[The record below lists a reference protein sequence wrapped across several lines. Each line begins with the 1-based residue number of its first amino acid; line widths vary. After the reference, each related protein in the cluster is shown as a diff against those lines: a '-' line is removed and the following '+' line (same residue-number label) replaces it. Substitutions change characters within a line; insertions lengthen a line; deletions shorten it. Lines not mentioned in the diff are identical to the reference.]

1 MEKTKKNKKHLSL
14 KDQHAKWAW
23 VFLAPWLIGI
33 AVFFVWPMAQSVIYS
48 FSRLTVTASGFQL
61 DWVGTENY
69 SYLFTKDTFFLPNL
83 TQALGEVVPSVLM
96 ITAFSLFIAVILK
109 EKFIGRSA
117 ARTVFF
123 FPVMIASGVI
133 ITILKEQVMMSV
145 STGGDDTAAYLF
157 QAPDLVETFA
167 SFGLPDFVLTSITDI
182 VNGFFDLT
190 WKSGVQMLL
199 LLSAIN
205 NIPQSFY
212 EAAVL
217 DGAGA
222 WVKFWKITFPAITP
236 SLLVVIIYT
245 VIDSFLDYD
254 NLVMSMIRDYY
265 QNNNYTYSATI
276 GVIYFVCIL
285 ALVGLV
291 SLIMRK
297 LVVYMY
303 Q

>member
-1 MEKTKKNKKHLSL
+1 MKIPKKSPKHLSL
-14 KDQHAKWAW
+14 KAQHAKWAW

-48 FSRLTVTASGFQL
+48 FSRLTITADGFQL
-61 DWVGTENY
+61 DWVGLENY
-69 SYLFTKDTFFLPNL
+69 IYLLTRDTFFPQNL
-83 TQALGEVVPSVLM
+83 AQALGEVVPSVLM

-109 EKFIGRSA
+109 ENFFGRSA

-123 FPVMIASGVI
+123 IPVMIASGVI

-145 STGGDDTAAYLF
+145 STGGDTAAYLF
-157 QAPDLVETFA
+157 QAPDLVNTFA
-167 SFGLPDFVLTSITDI
+167 AFGLPDFVLTSITDI

-222 WVKFWKITFPAITP
+222 WVKFWKITFPMITP
-236 SLLVVIIYT
+236 QILINMVYT
-245 VIDSFLDYD
+245 ICTLYTMIDF
-254 NLVMSMIRDYY
+254 
-265 QNNNYTYSATI
+265 
-276 GVIYFVCIL
+276 
-285 ALVGLV
+285 
-291 SLIMRK
+291 
-297 LVVYMY
+297 
-303 Q
+303 

>member
-1 MEKTKKNKKHLSL
+1 MKIPKKSPKHLSL
-14 KDQHAKWAW
+14 KAQHAKWAW

-33 AVFFVWPMAQSVIYS
+33 SVFFVWPMAQAVIYS
-48 FSRLTVTASGFQL
+48 FSRLTITAKGFQL
-61 DWVGTENY
+61 DWVALENY
-69 SYLFTKDTFFLPNL
+69 THLFTRDTFFLPNL
-83 TQALGEVVPSVLM
+83 TEALGKVVPSVLM

-109 EKFIGRSA
+109 ENFIGRSA

-123 FPVMIASGVI
+123 VPVMIASGVI

-145 STGGDDTAAYLF
+145 STGDDTAAYLF
-157 QAPDLVETFA
+157 QAPDLVNTFA
-167 SFGLPDFVLTSITDI
+167 AFGLPDFVLTSITDI

-199 LLSAIN
+199 PLSAIN

-245 VIDSFLDYD
+245 IIDSFLDYD
-254 NLVMSMIRDYY
+254 NLVMEMIRDYY

-285 ALVGLV
+285 AFVGLV
-291 SLIMRK
+291 SLVMRK

>member
-1 MEKTKKNKKHLSL
+1 MKKTKTTKKHLSL
-14 KDQHAKWAW
+14 KAQHAKWAW
-23 VFLAPWLIGI
+23 VFLAPWLVGI
-33 AVFFVWPMAQSVIYS
+33 LVFFVWPMAQSVIYS
-48 FSRLTVTASGFQL
+48 FSRLTITSEGFHL
-61 DWVGTENY
+61 EWVKLENY

-109 EKFIGRSA
+109 ENFIGRSA

-133 ITILKEQVMMSV
+133 ITILKNQVMMSV
-145 STGGDDTAAYLF
+145 STSDDTAAYLF
-157 QAPDLVETFA
+157 QAPDLVATFA
-167 SFGLPDFVLTSITDI
+167 AFGLPEFVLTSITDI

-254 NLVMSMIRDYY
+254 NLVMQMIRNYY

-285 ALVGLV
+285 AFVGLV
-291 SLIMRK
+291 SLVMRK

>member
-1 MEKTKKNKKHLSL
+1 MKKLKNTPKHLSL
-14 KDQHAKWAW
+14 KAQHAKWAW
-23 VFLAPWLIGI
+23 VFLAPWLLGI
-33 AVFFVWPMAQSVIYS
+33 LVFFVWPMGQAVIYS
-48 FSRLTVTASGFQL
+48 FSRLTITAKGFQL
-61 DWVGTENY
+61 DWVGLKNY
-69 SYLFTKDTFFLPNL
+69 SYLFTQDTFFLPNL
-83 TQALGEVVPSVLM
+83 TEALGEVVPSVLM

-109 EKFIGRSA
+109 EKFFGRSA

-133 ITILKEQVMMSV
+133 ITILKGQVMMSV
-145 STGGDDTAAYLF
+145 STSDTTAASLF
-157 QAPDLVETFA
+157 QAPDLVNTFA
-167 SFGLPDFVLTSITDI
+167 SFGLPEFVLTSITDI

-236 SLLVVIIYT
+236 SLLVVITYT
-245 VIDSFLDYD
+245 IIDSFLDYD
-254 NLVMSMIRDYY
+254 NLVMEMIRNYY

-291 SLIMRK
+291 NLVMRK

>member
-1 MEKTKKNKKHLSL
+1 MKIPKKSPKHLSL
-14 KDQHAKWAW
+14 KAQHAKWAW

-33 AVFFVWPMAQSVIYS
+33 AVFFVWPMAQAVIYS
-48 FSRLTVTASGFQL
+48 FSRLTITANGFQL
-61 DWVGTENY
+61 DWVALDNY

-83 TQALGEVVPSVLM
+83 TQALGEVIPSVLM

-109 EKFIGRSA
+109 EKFFGRSA

-145 STGGDDTAAYLF
+145 STGGDTAAYLF
-157 QAPDLVETFA
+157 QAPDLVNTFA
-167 SFGLPDFVLTSITDI
+167 AFGLPDFVLTSITDI

-205 NIPQSFY
+205 NIPKSFY

-217 DGAGA
+217 DGAGE

-254 NLVMSMIRDYY
+254 NLVMEMIRDYY

-285 ALVGLV
+285 AFVGLV
-291 SLIMRK
+291 SLVMRK

>member
-1 MEKTKKNKKHLSL
+1 MKIPKKSPKHLSL
-14 KDQHAKWAW
+14 KAQHAKWAW

-33 AVFFVWPMAQSVIYS
+33 SVFFVWPMAQAVIYS
-48 FSRLTVTASGFQL
+48 FSRLTITANGFQL
-61 DWVGTENY
+61 DWVALENY
-69 SYLFTKDTFFLPNL
+69 THLFTRDTFFLPNL
-83 TQALGEVVPSVLM
+83 TEALGKVVPSVLM

-109 EKFIGRSA
+109 ENFIGRST

-123 FPVMIASGVI
+123 IPVMIASGVI

-145 STGGDDTAAYLF
+145 STGGDSAAYLF
-157 QAPDLVETFA
+157 QAPDLVNTFA
-167 SFGLPDFVLTSITDI
+167 AFGLPDFVLTSITDI
-182 VNGFFDLT
+182 VNGFFDLP

-245 VIDSFLDYD
+245 IIDSFLDYD
-254 NLVMSMIRDYY
+254 NLVMEMIRDYY

-285 ALVGLV
+285 AFVGLV
-291 SLIMRK
+291 SLVMRK

>member
-1 MEKTKKNKKHLSL
+1 MKIPKKSPKHLSL
-14 KDQHAKWAW
+14 KAQHAKWAW

-33 AVFFVWPMAQSVIYS
+33 SVFFVWPMAQAVIYS
-48 FSRLTVTASGFQL
+48 FSRLTITAKGFQL
-61 DWVGTENY
+61 DWVALENY
-69 SYLFTKDTFFLPNL
+69 THLFTRDTFFLPNL
-83 TQALGEVVPSVLM
+83 TEALGKVVPSVLM

-109 EKFIGRSA
+109 ENFIGRSA

-123 FPVMIASGVI
+123 VPVMIASGVI

-145 STGGDDTAAYLF
+145 STGDDTAAYLF
-157 QAPDLVETFA
+157 QAPDLVNTFA
-167 SFGLPDFVLTSITDI
+167 AFGLPDFVLTSITDI

-245 VIDSFLDYD
+245 IIDSFLDYD
-254 NLVMSMIRDYY
+254 NLVMEMIRDYY
-265 QNNNYTYSATI
+265 QDNNYTYSATI

-285 ALVGLV
+285 AFVGLV
-291 SLIMRK
+291 SLVMRK

>member
-1 MEKTKKNKKHLSL
+1 MEKPKKTKKHLSL
-14 KDQHAKWAW
+14 KAQNARWAW
-23 VFLAPWLIGI
+23 VFLAPWLLGI
-33 AVFFVWPMAQSVIYS
+33 AIFFVWPMAQSVIYS
-48 FSRLTVTASGFQL
+48 VSRLTITANGFQL
-61 DWVGTENY
+61 DWVGLDNY
-69 SYLFTKDTFFLPNL
+69 IYLLTKDTFFPQNL
-83 TQALGEVVPSVLM
+83 TQALGEVIPSVLM

-109 EKFIGRSA
+109 DKFFGRSA

-133 ITILKEQVMMSV
+133 ITILKNQVMMSV
-145 STGGDDTAAYLF
+145 STSNDTAAYLF
-157 QAPDLVETFA
+157 QAPDLVKTFA
-167 SFGLPDFVLTSITDI
+167 AFGLPDFVLTSITDI

-285 ALVGLV
+285 AFVGLV
-291 SLIMRK
+291 SLVMRK

>member
-1 MEKTKKNKKHLSL
+1 MKKLQKSKKHLSL

-33 AVFFVWPMAQSVIYS
+33 LVFFVWPMAQSVIYS
-48 FSRLTVTASGFQL
+48 FSRLSITADGFQL
-61 DWVGTENY
+61 DPVGLDNY
-69 SYLFTKDTFFLPNL
+69 THLFTKDTFFLPNL

-145 STGGDDTAAYLF
+145 STSDNTASYLF
-157 QAPDLVETFA
+157 QAPDLVNTFA
-167 SFGLPDFVLTSITDI
+167 SFGLPEFVLTSITDI

-245 VIDSFLDYD
+245 IIDSFLDYD
-254 NLVMSMIRDYY
+254 NLVMEMIRDYY

-285 ALVGLV
+285 AFVGLV
-291 SLIMRK
+291 SLVMRK

>member
-1 MEKTKKNKKHLSL
+1 MKKTGKTKKHLSL
-14 KDQHAKWAW
+14 RAQHAKWAW

-33 AVFFVWPMAQSVIYS
+33 LVFFVWPMAQSVIYS
-48 FSRLTVTASGFQL
+48 FSRLSITASGFQL
-61 DWVGTENY
+61 DWVGMENY
-69 SYLFTKDTFFLPNL
+69 TYLLTKDTFFPQNL

-109 EKFIGRSA
+109 EKFFGRSA

-145 STGGDDTAAYLF
+145 STGDDTAAYLF
-157 QAPDLVETFA
+157 QAPDLVNTFA
-167 SFGLPDFVLTSITDI
+167 SFGLPNFVLTSITDI

-212 EAAVL
+212 EAAIL

-236 SLLVVIIYT
+236 SLLVVIVYT
-245 VIDSFLDYD
+245 IIDSFLDYD
-254 NLVMSMIRDYY
+254 NLVMEMIRDYY

-291 SLIMRK
+291 SLVMRK
-297 LVVYMY
+297 FVVYMY

>member
-1 MEKTKKNKKHLSL
+1 MKIPKKSPKHLSL
-14 KDQHAKWAW
+14 KAQHAKWAW

-33 AVFFVWPMAQSVIYS
+33 SVFFVWPMAQAVIYS
-48 FSRLTVTASGFQL
+48 FSRLTITANGFQL
-61 DWVGTENY
+61 DWVALENY
-69 SYLFTKDTFFLPNL
+69 THLFTRDTFFLPNL
-83 TQALGEVVPSVLM
+83 TEALGKVVPSVLM

-109 EKFIGRSA
+109 ENFIGRST

-123 FPVMIASGVI
+123 IPVMIASGVI

-145 STGGDDTAAYLF
+145 STGGDSAAYLF
-157 QAPDLVETFA
+157 QAPDLVNTFA
-167 SFGLPDFVLTSITDI
+167 AFGLPDFVLTSITDI

-245 VIDSFLDYD
+245 IIDSFLDYD
-254 NLVMSMIRDYY
+254 NLVMEMIRDYY

-285 ALVGLV
+285 AFVGLV
-291 SLIMRK
+291 SLVMRK

>member
-1 MEKTKKNKKHLSL
+1 MKKLQKSKKHLSL

-33 AVFFVWPMAQSVIYS
+33 LVFFVWPMAQSVIYS
-48 FSRLTVTASGFQL
+48 FSRLSITADGFQL
-61 DWVGTENY
+61 DPVGLDNY
-69 SYLFTKDTFFLPNL
+69 THLFTKDTFFLPNL

-145 STGGDDTAAYLF
+145 STSDDTAAYLF
-157 QAPDLVETFA
+157 QAPDLVNTFA

-245 VIDSFLDYD
+245 IIDSFLDYD
-254 NLVMSMIRDYY
+254 NLVMEMIRNYY

-291 SLIMRK
+291 NLVMRK

>member
-1 MEKTKKNKKHLSL
+1 MKKLKNTPRHLSL
-14 KDQHAKWAW
+14 KAQHAKWAW

-33 AVFFVWPMAQSVIYS
+33 LVFFVWPMAQAVIYS
-48 FSRLTVTASGFQL
+48 FSRLTITASGFQL
-61 DWVGTENY
+61 DWVGLKNY
-69 SYLFTKDTFFLPNL
+69 SYLFTQDTFFLPNL
-83 TQALGEVVPSVLM
+83 TQALGEVIPSVLM

-109 EKFIGRSA
+109 EKFFGRSA

-145 STGGDDTAAYLF
+145 STSDNTAAYLF
-157 QAPDLVETFA
+157 QAPDLVNTFA
-167 SFGLPDFVLTSITDI
+167 AFGLPEFVLTSITDI

-254 NLVMSMIRDYY
+254 NLVMQMIRNYY

-285 ALVGLV
+285 AFVGLV
-291 SLIMRK
+291 SLVMRK

>member
-1 MEKTKKNKKHLSL
+1 MKKLKKSPKPLSL
-14 KDQHAKWAW
+14 KAQHAKWAW

-33 AVFFVWPMAQSVIYS
+33 LIFFVWPMAQSVIYS
-48 FSRLTVTASGFQL
+48 FSRLTITASGFQL
-61 DWVGTENY
+61 DWVGLENY
-69 SYLFTKDTFFLPNL
+69 SYLLTRDTFFPQNL
-83 TQALGEVVPSVLM
+83 VQALGEVVPSVLM

-109 EKFIGRSA
+109 EKFFGRSA

-133 ITILKEQVMMSV
+133 ITILKTQVMMSV
-145 STGGDDTAAYLF
+145 STSDSTAAYLF
-157 QAPDLVETFA
+157 QAPDLVNTFA
-167 SFGLPDFVLTSITDI
+167 SFGLPEFVLTSITDI

-254 NLVMSMIRDYY
+254 NLVMEMIRDYY

-291 SLIMRK
+291 NLVMRK

>member
-1 MEKTKKNKKHLSL
+1 MNKTQKNKKHTSL

-33 AVFFVWPMAQSVIYS
+33 LVFFVWPMAQSVVYS
-48 FSRLTVTASGFQL
+48 FSRLTVTSSGFQL
-61 DWVGTENY
+61 DWVALENY

-83 TQALGEVVPSVLM
+83 TQALGEVIPSVLM

-145 STGGDDTAAYLF
+145 STSDNTAAYLF
-157 QAPDLVETFA
+157 QAPDLVATFA
-167 SFGLPDFVLTSITDI
+167 AFGLPDFVLTSITDI

-245 VIDSFLDYD
+245 IIDSFLDYD
-254 NLVMSMIRDYY
+254 NLVMSMIRNYY

-291 SLIMRK
+291 SLVMRK

>member
-1 MEKTKKNKKHLSL
+1 MNKTQKNKKHTSL

-33 AVFFVWPMAQSVIYS
+33 LVFFVWPMAQSVVYS
-48 FSRLTVTASGFQL
+48 FSRLTVTSSGFQL
-61 DWVGTENY
+61 DWVALENY

-83 TQALGEVVPSVLM
+83 TQALGEVIPSVLM

-145 STGGDDTAAYLF
+145 STSDSTAAYLF
-157 QAPDLVETFA
+157 QAPDLVATFA
-167 SFGLPDFVLTSITDI
+167 AFGLPDFVLTSITDI

-245 VIDSFLDYD
+245 IIDSFLDYD
-254 NLVMSMIRDYY
+254 NLVMSMIRNYY

-291 SLIMRK
+291 SLVMRK
-297 LVVYMY
+297 LEVA

>member
-1 MEKTKKNKKHLSL
+1 MEKPKKVKKHLSL
-14 KDQHAKWAW
+14 KAQHAKWAW
-23 VFLAPWLIGI
+23 VFLAPWLLGI
-33 AVFFVWPMAQSVIYS
+33 AVFFAWPMAQSVIYS
-48 FSRLTVTASGFQL
+48 FSRLTVTANGFQL
-61 DWVGTENY
+61 DWVGTDNY

-109 EKFIGRSA
+109 EKFFGRSA

-145 STGGDDTAAYLF
+145 STGDDTAAYLF
-157 QAPDLVETFA
+157 QAPDLVSTFA
-167 SFGLPDFVLTSITDI
+167 AFGLPDFVLTSITDI

-291 SLIMRK
+291 SLVMRK

>member
-1 MEKTKKNKKHLSL
+1 MEKPKKVKKHLSL
-14 KDQHAKWAW
+14 KAQHAKWAW
-23 VFLAPWLIGI
+23 VFLAPWLLGI

-48 FSRLTVTASGFQL
+48 FSRLTVTANGFQL
-61 DWVGTENY
+61 DWVGTDNY

-109 EKFIGRSA
+109 EKFFGRSA

-145 STGGDDTAAYLF
+145 STGDDTAAYLF
-157 QAPDLVETFA
+157 QAPDLVSTFA
-167 SFGLPDFVLTSITDI
+167 AFGLPDFVLTSITDI

-291 SLIMRK
+291 SLVMRK

>member
-1 MEKTKKNKKHLSL
+1 MKIPKKSPKHLSL
-14 KDQHAKWAW
+14 KAQHAKWAW

-33 AVFFVWPMAQSVIYS
+33 SVFFVWPMAQAVIYS
-48 FSRLTVTASGFQL
+48 FSRLTITAKGFQL
-61 DWVGTENY
+61 DWVALENY
-69 SYLFTKDTFFLPNL
+69 THLFTRDTFFLPNL
-83 TQALGEVVPSVLM
+83 TEALGKVVPSVLM

-109 EKFIGRSA
+109 ENFIGRSA

-123 FPVMIASGVI
+123 VPVMIASGVI

-145 STGGDDTAAYLF
+145 STGDDTVAYLF
-157 QAPDLVETFA
+157 QAPDLVNTFA
-167 SFGLPDFVLTSITDI
+167 AFGLPDFVLTSITDI

-245 VIDSFLDYD
+245 IIDSFLDYD
-254 NLVMSMIRDYY
+254 NLVMEMIRDYY

-285 ALVGLV
+285 AFVGLV
-291 SLIMRK
+291 SLVMRK

>member
-1 MEKTKKNKKHLSL
+1 MNKTKKNPKQLSL
-14 KDQHAKWAW
+14 KAQHAKWAW
-23 VFLAPWLIGI
+23 VFLAPWLLGI
-33 AVFFVWPMAQSVIYS
+33 LVFFVWPMAQSVIYS
-48 FSRLTVTASGFQL
+48 FSRLTVTSSGFQL
-61 DWVGTENY
+61 DWVGSENY
-69 SYLFTKDTFFLPNL
+69 TYLFTKDTFFLPNL

-109 EKFIGRSA
+109 ENFVGRSA

-145 STGGDDTAAYLF
+145 STSDDTAAYLF
-157 QAPDLVETFA
+157 QAPDLVKTFA
-167 SFGLPDFVLTSITDI
+167 TFGLPEFVLTSITDI

-254 NLVMSMIRDYY
+254 NLVMEMIRDYY

-285 ALVGLV
+285 AFVGLV
-291 SLIMRK
+291 SLVMRK